1 MERLLERLLERP
13 MAAIWRDNLR
23 IPMKNIYVG
32 LSLFVLGLTVGMAAT
47 SPLDPL
53 SAAPHIYELAF
64 ENDRV
69 RVLKRTIRNGETP
82 PLISQ
87 PDRVVVYL
95 NPCAWLVDDENG
107 KRMES
112 FRFGEPTWAA
122 ASSHGGQTS
131 NVVQECHV
139 VEVELK

>member
-1 MERLLERLLERP
+1 MKRLLTGLVLFALG
-13 MAAIWRDNLR
+13 MA
-23 IPMKNIYVG
+23 VG
-32 LSLFVLGLTVGMAAT
+32 VAAT

-53 SAAPHIYELAF
+53 RAAPHIYELAF

-69 RVLKRTIRNGETP
+69 RVLKRIVRNGETP
-82 PLISQ
+82 PLVSQ

-95 NPCAWLVDDENG
+95 NPCAWMVEDPDG

-112 FRFGEPTWAA
+112 YRFGEPTWAPA
-122 ASSHGGQTS
+122 GTHGGETS
-131 NVVQECHV
+131 SVVQECHV